1 MDMEKVILKDKDQKD
16 VIMKGERERSQRI
29 RIKMAVL

>member
-1 MDMEKVILKDKDQKD
+1 MDMEKVVLKNKDQKD